1 MIPVVYFRS
10 SSFNSHRMCE
20 MQYYLEYVLGWRG
33 ESGKKADKGTIV
45 HKVLEIVAAC
55 KKGAQ
60 NGKKII
66 VDKEIGRVSSAN
78 DSPDYLERV
87 INRVYKHYTE
97 IATHHDWSA
106 KDQKDCIKWVWKA
119 LEYNNGMFDP
129 RNREVVDTEPHF
141 DIEIKEDWASYSYDL
156 DGDILSGNLAIKGTV
171 DLITDLGEGV
181 YEVIDWKTGR
191 RLDWATGEKKNQK
204 ELFKDPQLRIYH
216 YAMKHLYPDVK
227 TFLVTVYF
235 INDGGAFT
243 VHFQDED
250 LPVTEQ
256 MLKNK
261 FEYIT
266 ATSRPKTL
274 NETNPSQCWKCS
286 KICHQGKTTFE
297 GTDIDP
303 LTERRVGR
311 RVAYGKTMTKCE
323 QAKYM
328 INKYGV
334 EWTTQNLIH
343 PEHNIDH
350 YQAPGETEGAK

>member
-119 LEYNNGMFDP
+119 LEYNNGMFI
-129 RNREVVDTEPHF
+129 R
-141 DIEIKEDWASYSYDL
+141 
-156 DGDILSGNLAIKGTV
+156 
-171 DLITDLGEGV
+171 
-181 YEVIDWKTGR
+181 
-191 RLDWATGEKKNQK
+191 
-204 ELFKDPQLRIYH
+204 
-216 YAMKHLYPDVK
+216 
-227 TFLVTVYF
+227 
-235 INDGGAFT
+235 
-243 VHFQDED
+243 
-250 LPVTEQ
+250 VTE
-256 MLKNK
+256 
-261 FEYIT
+261 
-266 ATSRPKTL
+266 R
-274 NETNPSQCWKCS
+274 
-286 KICHQGKTTFE
+286 
-297 GTDIDP
+297 
-303 LTERRVGR
+303 
-311 RVAYGKTMTKCE
+311 
-323 QAKYM
+323 
-328 INKYGV
+328 
-334 EWTTQNLIH
+334 
-343 PEHNIDH
+343 
-350 YQAPGETEGAK
+350 